1 MKKHNLIGSIWLITI
16 ASALFAPAAY
26 SQFHVGI
33 DYRYCLGIREQMID
47 RELYIAEY
55 DMHNYYLQLTAIYQI
70 TPQIATGIGI
80 SAGMAEYHKLYTFPV
95 FATVRF
101 SPIKSHTP
109 LYIFTDL
116 GYTIPCK
123 DKRSMPQ
130 GWIWN
135 TGIGY
140 RWMFRKHFG
149 LNFQFSYFM
158 QQYKGVK
165 TTMYERYTNKS
176 FTLERN
182 NLRHSLAFTLGLV
195 F

>member
-33 DYRYCLGIREQMID
+33 DYRYCLGIREQMIG

-101 SPIKSHTP
+101 SPIKSHTRSTFLP
-109 LYIFTDL
+109 TWAIPYPAKTSAACRKD
-116 GYTIPCK
+116 GY
-123 DKRSMPQ
+123 
-130 GWIWN
+130 
-135 TGIGY
+135 GI
-140 RWMFRKHFG
+140 R
-149 LNFQFSYFM
+149 
-158 QQYKGVK
+158 
-165 TTMYERYTNKS
+165 
-176 FTLERN
+176 
-182 NLRHSLAFTLGLV
+182 A
-195 F
+195 